1 MKDEGP
7 PLDTFSASV
16 AHISVLAAGDEEWM
30 NGDSG
35 RWEAT
40 SLRAAWSRVHDRTL
54 CHVTRSRTR
63 HLPERERSRERRW
76 SMCVATRLNPKW
88 K

>member
-16 AHISVLAAGDEEWM
+16 ADISVLAAGDEEWM

-54 CHVTRSRTR
+54 CHVTLVPGISQRENAIGGSVDGPCV
-63 HLPERERSRERRW
+63 LP
-76 SMCVATRLNPKW
+76 LD
-88 K
+88 